1 MVQRMMK
8 MKLRQ
13 RHSRPMN
20 FSSLQHLEVKCR
32 WVAREMMIPAPY
44 NTSQGMVRVLLHLLP
59 VPGGQR
65 GQVRSGQVRS
75 GQDRSGQVRS
85 GHIGSSQI
93 VVLTSEYEHNVDK
106 Y

>member
-1 MVQRMMK
+1 
-8 MKLRQ
+8 
-13 RHSRPMN
+13 
-20 FSSLQHLEVKCR
+20 
-32 WVAREMMIPAPY
+32 MIPAPY

-75 GQDRSGQVRS
+75 GHV
-85 GHIGSSQI
+85 GSSEI
-93 VVLTSEYEHNVDK
+93 VLTSEYEHNVDK